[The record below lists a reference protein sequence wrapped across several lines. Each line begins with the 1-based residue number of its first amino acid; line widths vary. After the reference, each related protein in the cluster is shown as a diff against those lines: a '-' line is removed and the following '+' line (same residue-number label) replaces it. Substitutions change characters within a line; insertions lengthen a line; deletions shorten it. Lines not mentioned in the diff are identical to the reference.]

1 LSSVDSTITAAV
13 VSAVVSVA
21 ILVVSEFIIQPLR
34 WKRSVKADYLEKK
47 LETYGAL
54 VTIIDSMAEKSKRRT
69 PNPDQSFTM
78 ENPYDYLRLQSIF
91 EKRNYLL
98 SKPISQL
105 WLEFIRQDT
114 YFHNFTALKE
124 KSGLLRADFR
134 KMQELAKKEYNE
146 IRAQYGRLT
155 SVEMQS

>member
-1 LSSVDSTITAAV
+1 
-13 VSAVVSVA
+13 
-21 ILVVSEFIIQPLR
+21 LR
-34 WKRSVKADYLEKK
+34 WKRNVKADYLEKR

-54 VTIIDSMAEKSKRRT
+54 VTIIDSMAEKNKRQS

-78 ENPYDYLRLQSIF
+78 ENPYDYLRLQSLF

-98 SKPISQL
+98 SRPLSQL

-114 YFHNFTALKE
+114 YFANFTALKE
-124 KSGLLRADFR
+124 KSGLLGADFR

-146 IRAQYGRLT
+146 IRRQYGRLT
-155 SVEMQS
+155 DVEMQN